1 MNSVR
6 IVLYGFAIVCATL
19 AMPPASAH
27 HSPAALYDLSKVITI
42 EGVVTEY
49 RFINPHIRF
58 YLDVAGADGTT
69 QSWLAEGG
77 TRAVLLRRGWSG
89 AEVKAGE
96 VIRIVGNPA
105 RDGSPLIHCLSIVL
119 PNGQRLASEDLD
131 PAVLDSRRK

>member
-1 MNSVR
+1 MISLRKISLLVP
-6 IVLYGFAIVCATL
+6 LFMAALAAGPAT
-19 AMPPASAH
+19 AH
-27 HSPAALYDLSKVITI
+27 HSPAALYDLGKTIEI

-58 YLDVAGADGTT
+58 YVDVRGRDGT

-77 TRAVLLRRGWSG
+77 TRAVLARRGWNG
-89 AEVKAGE
+89 TEVKAGD

-119 PNGQRLASEDLD
+119 PDGRQLAGEDLD
-131 PAVLDSRRK
+131 PAALDARRK